1 MAVITSVLLVWLLL
15 FAAMTL
21 GHFQYMQREP
31 EAKWHYTFYQAV
43 IIQEEEMSPALVDI
57 PMGDMGD
64 VSQWGHQGQMWGEI
78 LCSRSLK

>member
-57 PMGDMGD
+57 IGKKT